1 MSLNREQRRILKK
14 KLGPVAKQVVELEK
28 RLRDLK
34 DQLSDEEKQALEDEI
49 SKIMNSLTIM
59 EMMALEDLI
68 ANKGLL
74 DTK

>member
-34 DQLSDEEKQALEDEI
+34 DQLSDEEKQSMVAGKEI
-49 SKIMNSLTIM
+49 YITFDAKVMHFFDKETEESL
-59 EMMALEDLI
+59 LV
-68 ANKGLL
+68 
-74 DTK
+74 